1 RRRSRQLKRPGRRSR
16 LPSRAELPP
25 PAPPGLRQRK
35 KERKRA
41 AIQRHALR
49 LFREQGYDATTVSQ
63 IAEAAEVS
71 ESTFF
76 RYFPTKEDVVL
87 WDEFDPRL
95 IDVFRSQPADLSAV
109 AALRAAFRQVMS
121 EVSPVEWAVRQ
132 ERMALTLAVPPLR
145 AMLVDQIRG
154 PMRLVAEVVAERAGR
169 AVDDQAV
176 RALAGAVLGV
186 ALAAMFQWAE
196 DPDAD
201 VTTLVDDAMA

>member
-1 RRRSRQLKRPGRRSR
+1 MGRTCLASPAEQPALR
-16 LPSRAELPP
+16 LRE
-25 PAPPGLRQRK
+25 RK
-35 KERKRA
+35 KLRTRA
-41 AIQRHALR
+41 AIQQQAFR
-49 LFREQGYDATTVSQ
+49 LFREQGYEGTSVSQ

-95 IDVFRSQPADLSAV
+95 VAVFRSQPADLSAV
-109 AALRAAFRQVMS
+109 AALRAAFRQVMAELS
-121 EVSPVEWAVRQ
+121 ASEWAVQR

-154 PMRLVAEVVAERAGR
+154 PMGLVAEVVAARAGR
-169 AVDDQAV
+169 AVDDPAV

-201 VTTLVDDAMA
+201 VTTLVDDAMAQLERGFPGLM

>member
-1 RRRSRQLKRPGRRSR
+1 MASPVEQ
-16 LPSRAELPP
+16 
-25 PAPPGLRQRK
+25 PAPGLRERK
-35 KERKRA
+35 KLRTRA
-41 AIQRHALR
+41 EIQRHALR
-49 LFREQGYDATTVSQ
+49 LFREQGYEGTSVSQ

-95 IDVFRSQPADLSAV
+95 VAVFRSQPADLSAV
-109 AALRAAFRQVMS
+109 AALRAAFRQVMT
-121 EVSPVEWAVRQ
+121 EVSTVEWAVQQ

-201 VTTLVDDAMA
+201 VTTLVDDAMAQLERGFPGLM